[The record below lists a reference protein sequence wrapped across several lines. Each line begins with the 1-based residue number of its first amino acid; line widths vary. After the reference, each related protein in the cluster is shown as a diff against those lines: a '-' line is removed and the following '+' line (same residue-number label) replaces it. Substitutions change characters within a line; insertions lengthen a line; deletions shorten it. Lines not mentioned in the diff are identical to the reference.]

1 MAQDKNRAKEGQ
13 FTVVDLSRSQLTICN
28 TSSTG
33 PSGFKFPPEVV
44 KDLEVVNPSQL
55 EALIKTF
62 ITKHQPPPTPLIII
76 LAPDVYFE
84 KDLTGSE
91 SERVAQ
97 VQEFLDAV
105 PLLSASF
112 KIFKVQNS
120 QRLIVI
126 NRNLYESVKRSFE
139 EQGFKVVAVTPA
151 AVLADTKISN
161 QLSAQSYRLILRKVD
176 YIKQNSFLAEP
187 AATDFHQK
195 QQKFFKAHQTMLGI
209 LSVVSVVFSVAM
221 GTILVRRPTN
231 RPASAFQPP
240 ASPQTTTTPLT
251 TTSPP
256 ASPSANFSQLSL
268 TILNGS
274 GTGGKAAEL
283 EEKLKPLGFASIHTG
298 NTPARPSQTL
308 ITFSQSVTAVTRSVI
323 IDSIKQLYP
332 NLSNQESSQIQSDVI
347 ITIGQISPWQTIY

>member
-1 MAQDKNRAKEGQ
+1 MPQDKDRAKEGQ
-13 FTVVDLSRSQLTICN
+13 FTVVDLSRSQLTICS
-28 TSSTG
+28 TSSNG
-33 PSGFKFPPEVV
+33 PSGFKFPPEVI

-55 EALIKTF
+55 ETLIKAF
-62 ITKHQPPPTPLIII
+62 IAKHQLPPTPLIII
-76 LAPDVYFE
+76 LAPDAYFE

-112 KIFKVQNS
+112 KVFKMQDS

-126 NRNLYESVKRSFE
+126 NRHLYESVKRSFE

-161 QLSAQSYRLILRKVD
+161 QLSAQSCRLILRKVD
-176 YIKQNSFLAEP
+176 YIKQNSFLTEP

-195 QQKFFKAHQTMLGI
+195 QKKFFKTHQTMLGI
-209 LSVVSVVFSVAM
+209 LSVMFVAFSVAM

-231 RPASAFQPP
+231 KPASAFLPP
-240 ASPQTTTTPLT
+240 ASPQTTATPLV

-256 ASPSANFSQLSL
+256 ASQSANFSQLSL

-283 EEKLKPLGFASIHTG
+283 EKILKPLGFANIYIG
-298 NTPARPSQTL
+298 NTSARPSQTL
-308 ITFSQSVTAVTRSVI
+308 IVFSQSVTTETRSVI
-323 IDSIKQLYP
+323 VDSVKQLYP
-332 NLSNQESSQIQSDVI
+332 NLSNQENSQTQSDVT
-347 ITIGQISPWQTIY
+347 ITIGQTAP